1 MEPQHALCA
10 LPTGAGAVM
19 AVPTQKEVMPPGVL
33 LPPGVLPPPG
43 VLLVPWPC
51 SGEEGEGEGE
61 EGEGEEGGGAAVAT
75 ISRQPSLPLIR

>member
-19 AVPTQKEVMPPGVL
+19 AVPTQKEVMPPW
-33 LPPGVLPPPG
+33 VLPPPG

-51 SGEEGEGEGE
+51 SGEEGEGVGE

>member
-19 AVPTQKEVMPPGVL
+19 AVPTQKEVMPPW
-33 LPPGVLPPPG
+33 VLPPPG

-51 SGEEGEGEGE
+51 SGEEGGGGGE

>member
-19 AVPTQKEVMPPGVL
+19 AVPTQKEVMPPW
-33 LPPGVLPPPG
+33 VLPPPG

-51 SGEEGEGEGE
+51 SGEEGEGVGEEGEGE